1 MPRGERRAPII
12 GKEIR
17 QAAAMAMAREQ
28 RRWERRERREQPM
41 CTIDCRRRRR
51 TTTKNWG
58 RRTRKSEKDVE
69 MLFPESHA
77 FKVENRLRA
86 TINDLMKP
94 VLTQKDSFSD
104 EMKELQKKF

>member
-1 MPRGERRAPII
+1 MGAK
-12 GKEIR
+12 GKEG
-17 QAAAMAMAREQ
+17 AADVYNRLPEETEDDYQ
-28 RRWERRERREQPM
+28 KLGK
-41 CTIDCRRRRR
+41 
-51 TTTKNWG
+51 KNKKVG
-58 RRTRKSEKDVE
+58 EKDVE